1 MQAKVSFPTVSVPDL
16 VQAVVWSGWGWCIC
30 SAGAEG
36 QGTVAAGSEL
46 AVLLSKIWAVS
57 VAFFSQ
63 ALSATDPALN

>member
-1 MQAKVSFPTVSVPDL
+1 MAPFRSSLGLHSFPCCVEN
-16 VQAVVWSGWGWCIC
+16 
-30 SAGAEG
+30 AEARG

-57 VAFFSQ
+57 VAFFFQ